1 MNSMSKIQL
10 RRSIAALALA
20 TLVIAQALADPLS
33 PEQRAV
39 NYLSQEVPSWSSDNG
54 CHSCHNDGDGA
65 RALFLAAS
73 QGMEVPAR
81 ALAPTT
87 KWLNAPQRWSA
98 KQHSSEGG
106 DKHLARIQFAAALN
120 AVPEVDKSTLRAA
133 ADLLAADQQADGS
146 WAVTNETPAG
156 SPATYGGPIAT
167 ALSLA
172 VLERADSR
180 DFSEGIAKART
191 WLAVQ
196 SSAALSA
203 QAAIAFAHDPSEQS
217 FKTAMRKILAG
228 QNADGGW
235 GPYPASGSECFDTAL
250 AVLATSREAKA
261 ALATERGRR
270 YLIAQQLDPG
280 GWPETTRPSGGDSY
294 AQHISTTAWAT
305 MALIAT
311 KQ

>member
-1 MNSMSKIQL
+1 MSKTQV
-10 RRSIAALALA
+10 RRSIAALVLA
-20 TLVIAQALADPLS
+20 TLAIAQALGDPLS

-39 NYLSQEVPSWSSDNG
+39 NYLSQEVPRWSSENG

-65 RALFLAAS
+65 RALFFAAS
-73 QGMEVPAR
+73 QGMEVPTR

-87 KWLNAPQRWSA
+87 KWLNAPERWSA

-120 AVPEVDKSTLRAA
+120 AVPQVDQSILRAA
-133 ADLLAADQQADGS
+133 ADLLAVDQQADGS

-172 VLERADSR
+172 VLERVSSR
-180 DFSEGIAKART
+180 DFSEGIAKALA
-191 WLAVQ
+191 WLAAQ
-196 SSAALSA
+196 DSAALSA
-203 QAAIAFAHDPSEQS
+203 QAAIAFSHDPSEQQ
-217 FKTAMRKILAG
+217 FTTAMRKILAA

-235 GPYPASGSECFDTAL
+235 GPYPGSGSECFDTAL
-250 AVLATSREAKA
+250 AVLAMSRDAKA
-261 ALATERGRR
+261 VPATERGRR
-270 YLIAQQLDPG
+270 YLVTQQLAPG